1 MVRAQTKVLNAA
13 TVLLLLSL
21 SASCS
26 TVQAPATD
34 EQLPRPQGFVSDFA
48 EKLSPD
54 TKQALE
60 ASLRTFADQNGIEL
74 AVVTIPFDD
83 MQGLAIEDYS
93 LRLGRKW
100 GIGRGPEKLGLL
112 LLVAMKPAD
121 KDGRYHGGTRLEVSR
136 KLERDIPNELAG
148 EIIRTMRDDFVAG
161 RFDQAIK
168 AGVEL
173 IQATLS
179 EKRGIPR

>member
-1 MVRAQTKVLNAA
+1 MVRAKTKVLNAG

-21 SASCS
+21 LASCT

-34 EQLPRPQGFVSDFA
+34 GTLPQPQGFVSDFA
-48 EKLSPD
+48 GKLSSD

-60 ASLRTFADQNGIEL
+60 GLLRTFADQNGIEL

-83 MQGLAIEDYS
+83 MHGLAIEAYS
-93 LRLGRKW
+93 LSLGRKW
-100 GIGRGPEKLGLL
+100 GIGRGPEKLALL
-112 LLVAMKPAD
+112 LLVAIKPAD
-121 KDGRYHGGTRLEVSR
+121 NDGLYHGATRLEVSR
-136 KLERDIPNELAG
+136 RLERDIPDELAG
-148 EIIRTMRDDFVAG
+148 EVIRTMRDDFSAG
-161 RFDQAIK
+161 RFDQAIN

-173 IQATLS
+173 ILATLS